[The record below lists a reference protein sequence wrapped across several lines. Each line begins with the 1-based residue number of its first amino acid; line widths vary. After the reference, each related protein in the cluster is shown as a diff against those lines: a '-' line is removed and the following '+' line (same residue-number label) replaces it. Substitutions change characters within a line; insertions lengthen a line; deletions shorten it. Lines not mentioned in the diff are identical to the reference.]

1 MADIAFDMEDRAD
14 AVAAAAAIHGI
25 DALVDPAVEVL
36 RPAHPRLPFVFASPH
51 SGDCYPEG
59 FRDASRL
66 DPLTL
71 RNSEDAFVDGLYGAA
86 PGLGAPLLRARF
98 PRAYVD
104 VNREAYEID
113 PQMFA
118 DGVPSFV
125 NANSRRVLGGLG
137 TIARVVTNG
146 LEIYTRKLLWAEAEL
161 RIARYYFPYHAAL
174 KATIDEVRSRF
185 GGVLLVD
192 CHSMPSVGGPMDH
205 DPGAP
210 RVDFV
215 LGDRF
220 GAACAPRVID
230 TAQTTLE
237 RMGYNVARNRPYAG
251 GFVTEHYGRP
261 IAGVHALQI
270 EINRALYMDEARLRP
285 LPDFEAVAADIARLI
300 DTMGQDTALLAAI
313 GVERRG

>member
-1 MADIAFDMEDRAD
+1 MADLGFDTEDRLEMAG
-14 AVAAAAAIHGI
+14 AATTGTGF
-25 DALVDPAVEVL
+25 DDWVDPAVEVL
-36 RPAHPRLPFVFASPH
+36 RPADLRLPFVFASPH
-51 SGDCYPEG
+51 SGNCYPAG
-59 FRDASRL
+59 FQASSKLDA
-66 DPLTL
+66 LTL
-71 RNSEDAFVDGLYGAA
+71 RNSEDAFVDRLWAAA
-86 PGLGAPLLRARF
+86 PALGAPLIRARF

-104 VNREAYEID
+104 VNREPYEID

-118 DGVPSFV
+118 DAVPSFV
-125 NANSRRVLGGLG
+125 NATSRRVMGGLG

-146 LEIYTRKLLWAEAEL
+146 LEIYGRKLFWAEAEL

-205 DPGAP
+205 DPGDR

-230 TAQTTLE
+230 AAQQLLE
-237 RMGYNVARNRPYAG
+237 GMGYNVARNRPYAG
-251 GFVTEHYGRP
+251 GHVTEHYGRP
-261 IAGVHALQI
+261 VTGVHALQI
-270 EINRALYMDEARLRP
+270 EINRALYMDESVVEP
-285 LPDFEAVAADIARLI
+285 LPELARVAADLTLLI
-300 DTMGQDTALLAAI
+300 ETLGRDSALLAAL